1 MKTRP
6 GESIVSVAT
15 YQGQK
20 PVDTEGLEIGEK
32 YIVSIK
38 GKNREVYVSV
48 FTMGGNTKRLIRYPS
63 LPAVMRAWQFSL
75 TDDSIDFIINVG
87 KECSFKEDAQ
97 TLFRENKALSM
108 RVNQLIND
116 LNVER
121 AQHAQCKKDLNT
133 LMADIQVDRQNMGKV
148 SEDLDKKLKQALDEA
163 NTGREEIADLTAA
176 LEQAERGLRETR
188 AENRVLRENEEEN
201 NVTLNKFFKVIESL
215 SAALVEVS
223 QKL

>member
-15 YQGQK
+15 YQGER

-38 GKNREVYVSV
+38 GKSREVYVSV
-48 FTMGGNTKRLIRYPS
+48 FTMDGASKRLIRYPS
-63 LPAVMRAWQFSL
+63 LSSAMKAWQFSL
-75 TDDSIDFIINVG
+75 TDDSIDFIMNIG
-87 KECSFKEDAQ
+87 KERSFKEDAQ
-97 TLFRENKALSM
+97 VLFKENKDLAM
-108 RVNQLIND
+108 KVTQLTND

-133 LMADIQVDRQNMGKV
+133 LTADIQVDRQNMGKV
-148 SEDLDKKLKQALDEA
+148 SEDLDKKLKKALDEA
-163 NTGREEIADLTAA
+163 NMGREEIADLTAA
-176 LEQAERGLRETR
+176 LEQAERELMQTK
-188 AENRVLRENEEEN
+188 AENRTLRENEEEN
-201 NVTLNKFFKVIESL
+201 NITLNKFFKVIEMLSSSL
-215 SAALVEVS
+215 ADIA